1 MMRMKH
7 FKYIGIWVFV
17 LVLNIPV
24 QLDAQEKQGPINILF
39 VGNSF
44 TYFWNMPQLVEAMAE
59 TQGVDI
65 AARQSTVG
73 GSNLEQHWKSE
84 KETITR
90 QLLEEKKWDYVVFG
104 DHSLSTIEAP
114 ERFKEYGAKFAELV
128 RSKGAEPIFYM
139 TWAYKSNP
147 LMQETITQGYMD
159 LATELNAKVF
169 PVGPVYMKART
180 FRPDLELY
188 FDDKHPSSDG
198 TYLIAL
204 TITKL
209 LTGES
214 ITDVPD
220 RLITVD
226 KNDEK
231 LYLSFVL
238 PTTGNFLRQLVDE
251 MNFEPYKTQK

>member
-1 MMRMKH
+1 MKH

-90 QLLEEKKWDYVVFG
+90 QLLEEKNGIMWF
-104 DHSLSTIEAP
+104 
-114 ERFKEYGAKFAELV
+114 
-128 RSKGAEPIFYM
+128 
-139 TWAYKSNP
+139 
-147 LMQETITQGYMD
+147 
-159 LATELNAKVF
+159 LATIV
-169 PVGPVYMKART
+169 
-180 FRPDLELY
+180 
-188 FDDKHPSSDG
+188 
-198 TYLIAL
+198 
-204 TITKL
+204 
-209 LTGES
+209 
-214 ITDVPD
+214 
-220 RLITVD
+220 
-226 KNDEK
+226 
-231 LYLSFVL
+231 
-238 PTTGNFLRQLVDE
+238 
-251 MNFEPYKTQK
+251 